1 MIPRKSCASSSPT
14 DAPWE
19 GRVFALGPATRAWV
33 RWNIDASR
41 QQIEHMPGADYLR
54 AAHHEK
60 WLFGLTENAVWHGLI
75 TRAELDTGQADPRRT
90 NPVRTPVR

>member
-1 MIPRKSCASSSPT
+1 
-14 DAPWE
+14 
-19 GRVFALGPATRAWV
+19 
-33 RWNIDASR
+33 
-41 QQIEHMPGADYLR
+41 MPGADYLR